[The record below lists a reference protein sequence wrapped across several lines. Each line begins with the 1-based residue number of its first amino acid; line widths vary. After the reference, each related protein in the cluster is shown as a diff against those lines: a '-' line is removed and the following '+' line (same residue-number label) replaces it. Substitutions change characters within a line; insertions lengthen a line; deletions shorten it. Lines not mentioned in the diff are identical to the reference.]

1 MLIADCLF
9 RRDEFVMKEMLQFL
23 TAVKEPYF
31 IRWWPI
37 IYLLLRAP
45 ETSCASCNSVCS
57 RITRIKSKLLS
68 LLIFLSFSVR
78 EKPTNFR
85 DVPSLRIDS
94 QISHEILQTVLEI
107 RHRVISAQVGVAVPT
122 EHAFNCR
129 FWIAYF
135 AFIRLNLLT

>member
-31 IRWWPI
+31 IRWWSI

-78 EKPTNFR
+78 EKLTNFR

-94 QISHEILQTVLEI
+94 QISHEILQRYATELFL
-107 RHRVISAQVGVAVPT
+107 HRWALQS
-122 EHAFNCR
+122 
-129 FWIAYF
+129 
-135 AFIRLNLLT
+135 RLNMPSAAVFGLHILLSFVSIY